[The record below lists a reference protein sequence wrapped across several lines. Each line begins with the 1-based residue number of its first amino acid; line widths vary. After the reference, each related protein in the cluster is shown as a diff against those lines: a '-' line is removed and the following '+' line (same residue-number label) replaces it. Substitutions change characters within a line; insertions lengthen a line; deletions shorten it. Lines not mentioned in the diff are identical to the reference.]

1 MNKITI
7 TRGTRGGEKFATM
20 RVDDDDELFI
30 LPRRVYSEEI
40 EELNIKLTTARPAP
54 GWYGIFECGIASEVV
69 YGGTKKLIEFPGELD
84 ILDSGYTEFVSQFL
98 TRIKVVQEWVATV
111 DWEESIEFDPDGIIR
126 ITQGRRNSEEE

>member
-7 TRGTRGGEKFATM
+7 TRGIRGGEKFATM

-30 LPRRVYSEEI
+30 IPRDVYK
-40 EELNIKLTTARPAP
+40 EELNIKLTGARPAP
-54 GWYGIFECGIASEVV
+54 GWYGILEPCAGSEVV

-98 TRIKVVQEWVATV
+98 ARIKMVKDWVATV
-111 DWEESIEFDPDGIIR
+111 DREENIEFDANGIIR
-126 ITQGRRNSEEE
+126 ITYRDE